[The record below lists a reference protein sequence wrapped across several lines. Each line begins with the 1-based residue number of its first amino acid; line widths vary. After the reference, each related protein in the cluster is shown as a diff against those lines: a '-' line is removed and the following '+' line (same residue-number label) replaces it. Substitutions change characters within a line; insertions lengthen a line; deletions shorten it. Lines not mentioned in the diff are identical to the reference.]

1 MLNRFRWVFCQLDRL
16 RRCLPPRIRQAL
28 EELPET
34 LDETYERTLLDI
46 DKDSWAYAHRLFQC
60 IVVARR
66 PLRVEEL
73 AEFLAF
79 KSGEGGSLTF
89 EENWRPEDPR
99 DTVLSTCSSLIAI
112 VNMDG
117 SPVIQFSH
125 FSVKE
130 YLTSNRIAEG
140 RVSRYYIPLEPAHL
154 FVTQAFLSILL
165 QLDKHVTKED
175 IEDSPLAG
183 YAGEY
188 WTDHAEFGNVTSHA
202 EDMIKMLFDPKSH
215 HFANWVW
222 IYDTIS
228 NESPVSEA
236 KPRPKWSPLHHAAQ
250 HGFDRVAKWLIATC
264 AQDVNVSHNSH
275 APLNIASMQGRLMV
289 VQVLLAHHADVDING
304 TSANWGPLH
313 LSGYYG
319 YPTVARVLLEYGADV
334 NIRSRAG
341 KTPLL
346 ALSERSGNLE
356 IAQMLLEH
364 GADPN
369 ARPSTHVGL
378 DSLHLALKRSHS
390 GLAQLL
396 LKHGADPN
404 SRGVDGQTP
413 LHVSSRLG
421 HQKVAREL
429 LKLEVD
435 INSRDNQGR
444 TPLQVAL
451 ENCSEGVVRLLLEHG
466 AESASPLRGADAETQ
481 VRVPALNDTGS
492 LYDTTSTSRRKALQ
506 RHETTRTSSPP
517 PQQHATN
524 PLTRPSHPRPRHTQ
538 LCPMSWTVTC
548 FEYLHP
554 LCTRK

>member
-175 IEDSPLAG
+175 IEDSPLAR
-183 YAGEY
+183 YAGQY
-188 WTDHAEFGNVTSHA
+188 WADHAEFGNVSSHT
-202 EDMIKMLFDPKSH
+202 EDMIKALLDPQSH
-215 HFANWVW
+215 HFTNWVW
-222 IYDTIS
+222 IYDTILNRSS
-228 NESPVSEA
+228 NSVAPHSPGWA
-236 KPRPKWSPLHHAAQ
+236 PLHLAAQ
-250 HGFDRVAKWLIATC
+250 HGFHRVAEWLITTC
-264 AQDVNVSHNSH
+264 AQDVNVSHSH
-275 APLNIASMQGRLMV
+275 LAPLNIASKNGHLMV
-289 VQVLLAHHADVDING
+289 VQVLLTHHADVNSGVIG
-304 TSANWGPLH
+304 RYWAPLH
-313 LSGYYG
+313 FALWYRH
-319 YPTVARVLLEYGADV
+319 PTVARVLLEHGADV
-334 NIRSRAG
+334 NFKISSNE
-341 KTPLL
+341 TPLRL
-346 ALSERSGNLE
+346 LSRSDGNLE
-356 IAQMLLEH
+356 LAQMLLER
-364 GADPN
+364 GADPHLRSN
-369 ARPSTHVGL
+369 SGI
-378 DSLHLALKRSHS
+378 DSLYMALRVSHL

-404 SRGVDGQTP
+404 SRDVDGQSL
-413 LHVSSRLG
+413 LHVCARDG
-421 HQKVAREL
+421 DQKVAREL
-429 LKLEVD
+429 LKLDVD
-435 INSRDNQGR
+435 INSHDNQGR

-451 ENCSEGVVRLLLEHG
+451 ENGNEGVAQLLLEHG
-466 AESASPLRGADAETQ
+466 AESMSPLHKADAETQ
-481 VRVPALNDTGS
+481 VRVSALDDPGS
-492 LYDTTSTSRRKALQ
+492 YITLYK
-506 RHETTRTSSPP
+506 
-517 PQQHATN
+517 
-524 PLTRPSHPRPRHTQ
+524 
-538 LCPMSWTVTC
+538 
-548 FEYLHP
+548 
-554 LCTRK
+554 